1 MRRQLDLGAY
11 RLLVR
16 FSLLLSVA
24 SVVFGMYRLLETD
37 LILGAI
43 GIGLGVALLVPS
55 QYFRIRPV
63 PGAENILVL
72 LSRRNCALCDEA
84 RAVLRPM
91 AENTPFTVQEID
103 VDSDRR
109 LRRRFK
115 NFVPVVLWQGD
126 ELARLR
132 IDREALSARLHEIL
146 EARAPAPPSP

>member
-1 MRRQLDLGAY
+1 MGVY
-11 RLLVR
+11 RLLTR
-16 FSLLLSVA
+16 FTLLFSVA
-24 SVVFGMYRLLETD
+24 CVVFGMYRLLQND
-37 LILGAI
+37 LVLGAI
-43 GIGLGVALLVPS
+43 GIGLGVLLLAPS

-72 LSRRNCALCDEA
+72 LSRKNCTLCDEA
-84 RAVLRPM
+84 RPVLR
-91 AENTPFTVQEID
+91 AVVENTPFAVQEID

-132 IDREALSARLHEIL
+132 VDRDALSARLHQIL
-146 EARAPAPPSP
+146 AARAPAT